1 MMKNWR
7 RSCTLL
13 VLFVLLLLELG
24 PRIIGLVSFPIYELD
39 PDYKYVV
46 KPNQQGAFLNYNDWV
61 INRARMP
68 IAAEFTSSE
77 HPNAL
82 LIGNSIVFGG
92 NPYKQSEKLTPL
104 LQQALGE
111 KLRVWPIA
119 AGGWTQENE
128 IAYLKKYPA
137 PLNNADYV
145 VWEYM
150 SGGLS
155 GPTPWAGEYTSPTQ
169 KPVIASWYVFW
180 RYLYPWLMSTI
191 SVHAR
196 PDQHAVE
203 LPVNGAADPSNA
215 EAFQEFLEGIRRH
228 SNHKIRGFIWLFPSH
243 SELMTA
249 HAGTEWLSERPTVE
263 NIARESGLRIT
274 DLSKTAEWTENLYR
288 ADGIHPTPEGNHVL
302 AKFLAQ
308 EILTDMPLK

>member
-1 MMKNWR
+1 MMKSWHR
-7 RSCTLL
+7 YCILS
-13 VLFVLLLLELG
+13 VLFVLILLEAG
-24 PRIIGLVSFPIYELD
+24 PRLLGLVSFPIYELD

-46 KPNQQGAFLNYNDWV
+46 KPNQRGAFLNYNDWV
-61 INRARMP
+61 INDARMP
-68 IAAEFTSSE
+68 IATEFTSSE

-82 LIGNSIVFGG
+82 LIGNSIVFDG
-92 NPYKQSEKLTPL
+92 NPYKQPEKLTPI
-104 LQQALGE
+104 LQHALGD
-111 KLRVWPIA
+111 KLRIWPIA

-137 PLNNADYV
+137 PLNNADYI

-155 GPTPWAGEYTSPTQ
+155 GPTPWAGEYTWPTQ

-180 RYLYPWLMSTI
+180 RYLYPLLLSTM

-196 PDQHAVE
+196 PDTQTVE
-203 LPVNGAADPSNA
+203 LPVNGPADRSNA
-215 EAFQEFLEGIRRH
+215 RMFQELLEGVRRH
-228 SNHKIRGFIWLFPSH
+228 SDHKIRGFIWLYPSR

-249 HAGTEWLSERPTVE
+249 HAGMEWLPERATIE
-263 NIARESGLRIT
+263 DIGRESGVRIT

-288 ADGIHPTPEGNHVL
+288 PDGVHPTPEGNHVL

-308 EILTDMPLK
+308 EISRDTPLN